1 MLAFAGSRLTGV
13 DPHSARTTREG
24 YVRRQLILALV
35 TVIALAA
42 LLAASTKLVM
52 SWKNPGYTNP
62 KFHRML
68 VLGMSDKTEIRANFE
83 DALSSKIAR
92 PGIETIPGNQILLRP
107 EGSTVN
113 LDYIKTQVR
122 SNHVDAV
129 IVSRLV
135 KVDKNIKYVPG
146 QTYYLPYPYY
156 GTFYGYYGAIYQ
168 QVYTPGY
175 LREEKK
181 VRIETNLYSTTGAEG
196 ELVWTAISDT
206 FDPSSATKA
215 IDGVVKLVVK
225 ELEKE
230 KLI

>member
-1 MLAFAGSRLTGV
+1 M
-13 DPHSARTTREG
+13 
-24 YVRRQLILALV
+24 RRQAILVFV
-35 TVIALAA
+35 TVAACAA

-52 SWKNPGYTNP
+52 SWKNPGYTAPN
-62 KFHRML
+62 FHRML
-68 VLGMSDKTEIRANFE
+68 VLGMSDKTEIRADFE
-83 DALSSKIAR
+83 DALSSRIAR

-107 EGSTVN
+107 EGATVN
-113 LDYIKTQVR
+113 LDYIKSQVR
-122 SNHVDAV
+122 SNQIDCV

-156 GTFYGYYGAIYQ
+156 GSFYGYYGAIYQ

-181 VRIETNLYSTTGAEG
+181 VRIETNLYSTSGPQG

-206 FDPSSATKA
+206 FDPASAKKA

-230 KLI
+230 KVI

>member
-1 MLAFAGSRLTGV
+1 MRRQAILVFVTVAAFAT
-13 DPHSARTTREG
+13 
-24 YVRRQLILALV
+24 
-35 TVIALAA
+35 

-52 SWKNPGYTNP
+52 SWKNPGCTAPN
-62 KFHRML
+62 FHRML
-68 VLGMSDKTEIRANFE
+68 VLGMSDKTEIRADFE
-83 DALSSKIAR
+83 DALSSRIAR
-92 PGIETIPGNQILLRP
+92 PGIATIPGNQILLRP
-107 EGSTVN
+107 EGATVN
-113 LDYIKTQVR
+113 LDYIKSQVR
-122 SNHVDAV
+122 SNQIDCV

-181 VRIETNLYSTTGAEG
+181 VRIETNLYSTSGPQG

-206 FDPSSATKA
+206 FDPSSAKKA

>member
-1 MLAFAGSRLTGV
+1 MRRPVILGFATI
-13 DPHSARTTREG
+13 A
-24 YVRRQLILALV
+24 
-35 TVIALAA
+35 ALAT

-52 SWKNPGYTNP
+52 SWKSPAFTNP
-62 KFHRML
+62 NFHRML
-68 VLGMSDKTEIRANFE
+68 VLGMSDKTEIRADFE
-83 DALSSKIAR
+83 DALSSRIAR

-107 EGSTVN
+107 EGSAPN
-113 LDYIKTQVR
+113 LDYIRTQVR
-122 SNHVDAV
+122 SNQIDSV

-135 KVDKNIKYVPG
+135 KIDKNIKYVPG

-156 GTFYGYYGAIYQ
+156 GSFYGYYGAIYQ

-181 VRIETNLYSTTGAEG
+181 VRIETNLYSTTGPEG